1 MLWIVQENLWREPEY
16 RKFLDI
22 ISRSGVNYRTIKVIP
37 FSHELEP
44 KIEYEGR
51 RIAYGSTT
59 LMRIAQ
65 AERWNPGCY
74 FNNKF
79 DFRYWKE
86 AYGQHLL
93 NNDAIVCKFKDV
105 LVDAPEIFIR
115 PCADLKQFTGRIIK
129 HDEFEEWRENTLK
142 MDSVSSLTGET
153 KVSYA
158 SKKTIYN
165 EHRFFVVGRKVVTG
179 SIYRLC
185 NEFVGGSKGAH
196 LSVEPQARDFAQAMV
211 DLWSPHD
218 VFVIDI
224 ASTDVGYK
232 VVEINCANAAGF
244 YNSDVSKLVQAIH
257 SYEGVNSVP
266 A

>member
-1 MLWIVQENLWREPEY
+1 MLWVVQENLWKESQY
-16 RKFLDI
+16 RKFLNI
-22 ISRSGVNYRTIKVIP
+22 ISRSGLNYRTIEVVP
-37 FSHELEP
+37 FSHEIDP
-44 KIEYEGR
+44 KIEYDGR
-51 RIAYGSTT
+51 KIAYGSTT
-59 LMRIAQ
+59 LMRIALD
-65 AERWNPGCY
+65 EKWDPGCY
-74 FNNKF
+74 YNEQF
-79 DFRYWKE
+79 DYTCWKKHF
-86 AYGQHLL
+86 GDHLL
-93 NNDAIVCKFKDV
+93 NNDSVVCKFKDV
-105 LVDAPEIFIR
+105 IPINSEFFIR

-129 HDEFEEWRENTLK
+129 HDEFEKWRENTLK
-142 MDSVSSLTGET
+142 MDSVSTLTGET

-179 SIYRLC
+179 SIYRFC

-196 LSVEPQARDFAQAMV
+196 LSVEPQAWDFAQAMV

-244 YNSDVSKLVQAIH
+244 YNSDVSKLVQSIH
-257 SYEGVNSVP
+257 EYEGFGKKS
-266 A
+266 